1 MQTRPSASTLTEP
14 LRQAT
19 RAAFRVAE
27 DMAVRGTPD
36 FMGMMQPFA
45 GVGELEL
52 APTPNEV
59 IYKKDKVCVRAYRPA
74 QQRYETPILFV
85 YSLINRYY
93 ILDFLPGRSLIAY
106 LLEQGFPVYAI
117 DWGTP
122 GREEQE
128 LTWADY
134 VHRYLA
140 RCVKA
145 TLKDSGAPDLTL
157 YGYCMGGTLA
167 LAYAS
172 LHPEGLRNFVA
183 QAVPVNFHDEGIL
196 SRWTRPEHF
205 DADAMVDA
213 HGNVP
218 IALMEAAFRNMDPI
232 GNVQK
237 WDTFVRKFDDKAFLK
252 LFLSMEAWAG
262 DNIPFPGEAYREYIR
277 GCYQTN
283 DFMHGRMRVGERRV
297 DLGAIE
303 VPLLNIIAKRD
314 HIAPPSSSEVLPEL
328 VGSSDTTT
336 LRFNCGYIA
345 LSSSSKAP
353 LQFWPSISEWLAE
366 HSVTAG

>member
-1 MQTRPSASTLTEP
+1 MSPRTWRCAACLTPS
-14 LRQAT
+14 
-19 RAAFRVAE
+19 
-27 DMAVRGTPD
+27 
-36 FMGMMQPFA
+36 A

-59 IYKKDKVCVRAYRPA
+59 IYKKEKMCVRAYRPEVK
-74 QQRYETPILFV
+74 RYETPILLV

-93 ILDFLPGRSLIAY
+93 ILDFLPGRSLIGF
-106 LLEQGFPVYAI
+106 LVEQGYPVYAI

-128 LTWADY
+128 LTWSDY
-134 VHRYLA
+134 VDRYIRRA
-140 RCVKA
+140 VRAV
-145 TLKDSGAPDLTL
+145 LKDSAAANLTL

-167 LAYAS
+167 LAYAA

-183 QAVPVNFHDEGIL
+183 QAVPVDFHDDGIL

-205 DADAMVDA
+205 NADAMVDA
-213 HGNVP
+213 HGNIP
-218 IALMEAAFRNMDPI
+218 ISLMEAAFRNMDVI

-237 WDTFVRKFDDKAFLK
+237 WDTFLRKFDDKKFIK

-283 DFMHGRMRVGERRV
+283 DCMHGRMKIDERPV
-297 DLGAIE
+297 DLGAIK
-303 VPLLNIIAKRD
+303 VPLLNIIAERD
-314 HIAPPSSSEVLPEL
+314 HIAPPSSSEVLPRL
-328 VGSSDTTT
+328 VGSTDTATM
-336 LRFNCGYIA
+336 RFDCGHIG

-353 LQFWPSISEWLAE
+353 RKFWPRIAEWLAA
-366 HSVTAG
+366 HSEPSA